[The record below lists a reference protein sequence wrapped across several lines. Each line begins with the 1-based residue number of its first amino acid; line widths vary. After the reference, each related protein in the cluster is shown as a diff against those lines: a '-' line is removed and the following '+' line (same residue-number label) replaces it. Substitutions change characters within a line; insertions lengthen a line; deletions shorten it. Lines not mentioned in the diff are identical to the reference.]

1 MESDTPV
8 VVAES
13 SFVLLL
19 TGAPGAGKS
28 EALTRVQD
36 TLGADGIGS
45 AAMDTD
51 ELARSYPPIDF
62 DRHLAHLKA
71 LAGSFRQAGH
81 DLLLVAATAES
92 DEQLRAWLDAAGGER
107 SCVVHLI
114 AGPATLEERL
124 CGREPADWFGLP
136 ELVES
141 AKRLASIRF
150 VDTDFELDTE
160 KHGPEETAAS
170 IEAELRTRL
179 GTSA

>member
-1 MESDTPV
+1 M
-8 VVAES
+8 VAES
-13 SFVLLL
+13 PFMLLL
-19 TGAPGAGKS
+19 IGAPGAGKS
-28 EALTRVQD
+28 EALTQLQD
-36 TLGADGIGS
+36 SLGAGGLDS
-45 AAMDTD
+45 AAIDTD
-51 ELARSYPPIDF
+51 ELARSYPSIDF
-62 DRHLAHLKA
+62 DRHLAHLEA

-124 CGREPADWFGLP
+124 RGREPADWFGFP
-136 ELVES
+136 ELLES

-160 KHGPEETAAS
+160 KQEPEETAAS